1 MTNGEL
7 YALAQLIV
15 PELTAKAFVQFY
27 NIAFEKISREVRL
40 LTKILKPNS
49 ESPSIPIDPPP
60 IIPPETKNVNQY
72 ESLRKLNVVKI
83 DSVKDTS
90 GDDIFW
96 EVRHGKLLIYDSNK
110 ELITNETI
118 GNHNLE
124 IEYWESISGAIKP
137 FPTDTVTENDPNAIE
152 YAIEE
157 WNKSIPSISDVEVQL
172 CALYLMITELAG
184 IFPLE
189 PGTVELYAN
198 KFSGA
203 FQAVKTKYNSGN
215 SPATITQVHF

>member
-7 YALAQLIV
+7 YALAQLII

-40 LTKILKPNS
+40 MTTVLKPTS
-49 ESPSIPIDPPP
+49 VS
-60 IIPPETKNVNQY
+60 QY
-72 ESLRKLNVVKI
+72 RDLLEQKAVKI

-90 GDDIFW
+90 GDDIYW
-96 EVRHGKLLIYDSNK
+96 EVKHRKLLIYDSNR
-110 ELITNETI
+110 ELITNETV

-137 FPTDTVTENDPNAIE
+137 FPPDTGIEIDPNAIE
-152 YAIEE
+152 A
-157 WNKSIPSISDVEVQL
+157 WNTSIPSISDVEVQL

-184 IFPLE
+184 IFPME

-215 SPATITQVHF
+215 SPATITQVYF

>member
-7 YALAQLIV
+7 LALAQLIV

-40 LTKILKPNS
+40 LTPVLRPTS
-49 ESPSIPIDPPP
+49 VSL
-60 IIPPETKNVNQY
+60 Y
-72 ESLRKLNVVKI
+72 ENLLEQNAVKI
-83 DSVKDTS
+83 DSVKDAS

-96 EVRHGKLLIYDSNK
+96 EVRHRKLLIYDSNK
-110 ELITNETI
+110 ELITDATI
-118 GNHNLE
+118 GNHKLE
-124 IEYWESISGAIKP
+124 IEYWVRISKAIKLS
-137 FPTDTVTENDPNAIE
+137 FPTDDDIESNPNI
-152 YAIEE
+152 IEE
-157 WNKSIPSISDVEVQL
+157 WNEMIPGVEDTEVQL

-184 IFPLE
+184 IFPME

-215 SPATITQVHF
+215 SPATITQVYF

>member
-7 YALAQLIV
+7 YALAQLII

-40 LTKILKPNS
+40 ITTVLRPTSVSLY
-49 ESPSIPIDPPP
+49 
-60 IIPPETKNVNQY
+60 KNLLEQNA
-72 ESLRKLNVVKI
+72 VKI
-83 DSVKDTS
+83 DSVKDAS

-96 EVRHGKLLIYDSNK
+96 EVRHRKLLIYDSNK
-110 ELITNETI
+110 ELITDATI
-118 GNHNLE
+118 GNHKLE
-124 IEYWESISGAIKP
+124 IEYWVRISKATKS
-137 FPTDTVTENDPNAIE
+137 FPTDDDIESNPNI
-152 YAIEE
+152 IEE
-157 WNKSIPSISDVEVQL
+157 WNEMIPGVEDTEVQL

-184 IFPLE
+184 IFPME

>member
-7 YALAQLIV
+7 YALAQLII

-40 LTKILKPNS
+40 RTQILKPN
-49 ESPSIPIDPPP
+49 
-60 IIPPETKNVNQY
+60 NVNQY
-72 ESLRKLNVVKI
+72 EDLNNFGKLDIVKI

-90 GDDIFW
+90 RDDVYW
-96 EVRHGKLLIYDSNK
+96 EVRHRKLLIYDSNK
-110 ELITNETI
+110 ELITNETV

-124 IEYWESISGAIKP
+124 IEYWVSISGAIKSLP
-137 FPTDTVTENDPNAIE
+137 ADDDIESNPNT
-152 YAIEE
+152 IEE

-184 IFPLE
+184 IFPME

-215 SPATITQVHF
+215 SPATITQVYF

>member
-7 YALAQLIV
+7 LALAQLIV

-40 LTKILKPNS
+40 RTQILKPN
-49 ESPSIPIDPPP
+49 
-60 IIPPETKNVNQY
+60 NVNQY
-72 ESLRKLNVVKI
+72 EDLRKLDIVKI

-90 GDDIFW
+90 GDDIYW
-96 EVRHGKLLIYDSNK
+96 EVKHRKLLIYDSNK
-110 ELITNETI
+110 ELITDATI
-118 GNHNLE
+118 GNHKLE
-124 IEYWESISGAIKP
+124 IEYWVRISKAIKLS
-137 FPTDTVTENDPNAIE
+137 FPTDDDIESNPNI
-152 YAIEE
+152 IEE
-157 WNKSIPSISDVEVQL
+157 WNELIPGVEDTEVQL

-184 IFPLE
+184 IFPME

-215 SPATITQVHF
+215 SPATITQVYF

>member
-7 YALAQLIV
+7 YALAQLII

-40 LTKILKPNS
+40 QTQILKPK
-49 ESPSIPIDPPP
+49 I
-60 IIPPETKNVNQY
+60 VNQY
-72 ESLRKLNVVKI
+72 EDPNNFRKLDIVKI

-90 GDDIFW
+90 RDDVYW
-96 EVRHGKLLIYDSNK
+96 EVRHRKLLIYDSNK
-110 ELITNETI
+110 ELITDATI
-118 GNHNLE
+118 GNHKLE
-124 IEYWESISGAIKP
+124 IEYWVRISKAIKLS
-137 FPTDTVTENDPNAIE
+137 FPTDDDIESNPNI
-152 YAIEE
+152 IEE
-157 WNKSIPSISDVEVQL
+157 WNEMIPGVEDTAVQL

-184 IFPLE
+184 IFPME

-215 SPATITQVHF
+215 SPATITQVYF

>member
-40 LTKILKPNS
+40 MTTVLKPTS
-49 ESPSIPIDPPP
+49 VS
-60 IIPPETKNVNQY
+60 QY
-72 ESLRKLNVVKI
+72 RDLLEQKAVKI

-90 GDDIFW
+90 GDDVYW
-96 EVRHGKLLIYDSNK
+96 EVRHRKLLIYDSNR
-110 ELITNETI
+110 ELITNETV

-124 IEYWESISGAIKP
+124 IEYWVNISGAIKR
-137 FPTDTVTENDPNAIE
+137 FPTDTEIENNPNAIE
-152 YAIEE
+152 D
-157 WNKSIPSISDVEVQL
+157 WNKLIPDISDVEVQL

>member
-7 YALAQLIV
+7 YALAQLII

-40 LTKILKPNS
+40 RTQILKPTDVIQYGGLNS
-49 ESPSIPIDPPP
+49 FGELDI
-60 IIPPETKNVNQY
+60 
-72 ESLRKLNVVKI
+72 VKI
-83 DSVKDTS
+83 DSVKDAS

-96 EVRHGKLLIYDSNK
+96 EVRHRKILIYDSNK
-110 ELITNETI
+110 ELITDATI
-118 GNHNLE
+118 GNHKLE
-124 IEYWESISGAIKP
+124 IEYWVRISKVTKS
-137 FPTDTVTENDPNAIE
+137 FPTDDIESNPNI
-152 YAIEE
+152 IEE
-157 WNKSIPSISDVEVQL
+157 WNEMIPGVEDTEVQL

-184 IFPLE
+184 IFPME

-215 SPATITQVHF
+215 SPATITQVYF

>member
-7 YALAQLIV
+7 LALAQLIV

-40 LTKILKPNS
+40 RTQILKPN
-49 ESPSIPIDPPP
+49 
-60 IIPPETKNVNQY
+60 NVNQY
-72 ESLRKLNVVKI
+72 EDLRKLDIVKI

-90 GDDIFW
+90 GDDIYW
-96 EVRHGKLLIYDSNK
+96 EVKHRKLLIYDSNR
-110 ELITNETI
+110 ELITDATI
-118 GNHNLE
+118 GNHKLE
-124 IEYWESISGAIKP
+124 IEYWVNISRAITP
-137 FPTDTVTENDPNAIE
+137 FPTDTEIENNPN
-152 YAIEE
+152 AIEE
-157 WNKSIPSISDVEVQL
+157 WNEMIPGVEDTEVQL

-184 IFPLE
+184 IFPME

-203 FQAVKTKYNSGN
+203 FQAIKTKYNSGN

>member
-7 YALAQLIV
+7 YALAQLII

-40 LTKILKPNS
+40 LTTVLRPTS
-49 ESPSIPIDPPP
+49 VSLY
-60 IIPPETKNVNQY
+60 KNLLEQDA
-72 ESLRKLNVVKI
+72 VKI
-83 DSVKDTS
+83 DSVKDAS

-96 EVRHGKLLIYDSNK
+96 EVRHRKLLIYDSNK
-110 ELITNETI
+110 ELITDATI
-118 GNHNLE
+118 GNHKLE
-124 IEYWESISGAIKP
+124 IEYWVRISKAIKLS
-137 FPTDTVTENDPNAIE
+137 FPTDDDIESNPNI
-152 YAIEE
+152 IEE
-157 WNKSIPSISDVEVQL
+157 WNEMIPVVEDTEVQL

-184 IFPLE
+184 IFPME

-215 SPATITQVHF
+215 SPATITQVYF

>member
-7 YALAQLIV
+7 YALAQLII

-40 LTKILKPNS
+40 RTQILKPN
-49 ESPSIPIDPPP
+49 
-60 IIPPETKNVNQY
+60 NVNQY
-72 ESLRKLNVVKI
+72 EDLNSFGELDIVKI

-90 GDDIFW
+90 RDDVYW
-96 EVRHGKLLIYDSNK
+96 EVRHRKLLIYDSNK
-110 ELITNETI
+110 ELITNETV

-124 IEYWESISGAIKP
+124 IEYWVNISGAIKP
-137 FPTDTVTENDPNAIE
+137 FPTDTEIKNDPNV
-152 YAIEE
+152 IEE
-157 WNKSIPSISDVEVQL
+157 WNKLIPGTSDVEVQL

-215 SPATITQVHF
+215 SPATITQVYF

>member
-1 MTNGEL
+1 MKNGEL
-7 YALAQLIV
+7 LALAQLIV

-40 LTKILKPNS
+40 LTTVLRPTS
-49 ESPSIPIDPPP
+49 VSLY
-60 IIPPETKNVNQY
+60 KNLLEQNA
-72 ESLRKLNVVKI
+72 VKI
-83 DSVKDTS
+83 DSVKDAS

-96 EVRHGKLLIYDSNK
+96 EVRHRKLLIYDSNK
-110 ELITNETI
+110 ELITDATI
-118 GNHNLE
+118 GNHKLE
-124 IEYWESISGAIKP
+124 IEYWVRISKATKS
-137 FPTDTVTENDPNAIE
+137 FPTDDDIESNPNIIE
-152 YAIEE
+152 D
-157 WNKSIPSISDVEVQL
+157 WNEMIPGVEDTEVQL

-184 IFPLE
+184 IFPME

-215 SPATITQVHF
+215 SPATITQVYF

>member
-7 YALAQLIV
+7 LALAQLIV

-40 LTKILKPNS
+40 ITTVLKPN
-49 ESPSIPIDPPP
+49 
-60 IIPPETKNVNQY
+60 NVNQY
-72 ESLRKLNVVKI
+72 EDLRKLDIVKI

-90 GDDIFW
+90 GDDIYW
-96 EVRHGKLLIYDSNK
+96 EVKHRKLLIYDSNK
-110 ELITNETI
+110 ELITDATI
-118 GNHNLE
+118 GNHKLE
-124 IEYWESISGAIKP
+124 IEYWVRISKATKS
-137 FPTDTVTENDPNAIE
+137 FPTDDDIESNPNI
-152 YAIEE
+152 IEE
-157 WNKSIPSISDVEVQL
+157 WNEMIPGVEDTEVQL

-184 IFPLE
+184 IFPME

-215 SPATITQVHF
+215 SPATITQVYF

>member
-7 YALAQLIV
+7 LALAQLIV

-40 LTKILKPNS
+40 LTTVLRPTS
-49 ESPSIPIDPPP
+49 VSLY
-60 IIPPETKNVNQY
+60 KNLLEQNA
-72 ESLRKLNVVKI
+72 VKI

-90 GDDIFW
+90 GDDIYW
-96 EVRHGKLLIYDSNK
+96 EVKHRKLLIYDSNK
-110 ELITNETI
+110 ELITDATI
-118 GNHNLE
+118 GNHKLE
-124 IEYWESISGAIKP
+124 IEYWVRISKATKLS
-137 FPTDTVTENDPNAIE
+137 FPTDDDIESNPNI
-152 YAIEE
+152 IEE
-157 WNKSIPSISDVEVQL
+157 WNELIPGVEDTEVQL

-215 SPATITQVHF
+215 SPATITQVYF

>member
-40 LTKILKPNS
+40 QTITFKPTTVS
-49 ESPSIPIDPPP
+49 
-60 IIPPETKNVNQY
+60 QY
-72 ESLRKLNVVKI
+72 ENILNLIAVKI

-90 GDDIFW
+90 GDDVYW
-96 EVRHGKLLIYDSNK
+96 EVRHRKLLIYDSNK
-110 ELITNETI
+110 ELITNATI
-118 GNHNLE
+118 GNHKLE
-124 IEYWESISGAIKP
+124 IEYWARISGAIKP
-137 FPTDTVTENDPNAIE
+137 FPTDIE
-152 YAIEE
+152 HEGGSYTIKE
-157 WNKSIPSISDVEVQL
+157 WNEAGCGIDDTEVQL

-184 IFPLE
+184 IFPLD

>member
-1 MTNGEL
+1 MKNGEL
-7 YALAQLIV
+7 LALAQLII

-40 LTKILKPNS
+40 ITTVLKPN
-49 ESPSIPIDPPP
+49 
-60 IIPPETKNVNQY
+60 NVNQY
-72 ESLRKLNVVKI
+72 EDLRKLDIVKI

-90 GDDIFW
+90 RDDVYW
-96 EVRHGKLLIYDSNK
+96 EVRHRKLLIYDSNK
-110 ELITNETI
+110 ELITDATI
-118 GNHNLE
+118 GNHKLE
-124 IEYWESISGAIKP
+124 IEYWVRISKAMKP
-137 FPTDTVTENDPNAIE
+137 FPTDIE
-152 YAIEE
+152 LEGGSYTIEE
-157 WNKSIPSISDVEVQL
+157 WNELVCDIDDTEVQL

-215 SPATITQVHF
+215 SPATITQVYF

>member
-7 YALAQLIV
+7 LALAQLIV

-40 LTKILKPNS
+40 LTAVLKPTS
-49 ESPSIPIDPPP
+49 VS
-60 IIPPETKNVNQY
+60 QY
-72 ESLRKLNVVKI
+72 RDLLEQKAVKI
-83 DSVKDTS
+83 DSVKDAS

-96 EVRHGKLLIYDSNK
+96 EVRHRKLLIYDSNK
-110 ELITNETI
+110 ELITDATI
-118 GNHNLE
+118 GNHKLE
-124 IEYWESISGAIKP
+124 IEYWERISKAIKLS
-137 FPTDTVTENDPNAIE
+137 FPTDDNIESNPNI
-152 YAIEE
+152 IEE
-157 WNKSIPSISDVEVQL
+157 WNEMIPGVEDTEVQL

-184 IFPLE
+184 IFPME

-215 SPATITQVHF
+215 SPATITQVYF

>member
-7 YALAQLIV
+7 LALAQLIV

-40 LTKILKPNS
+40 LTTVLRPTS
-49 ESPSIPIDPPP
+49 VSLY
-60 IIPPETKNVNQY
+60 KNLLEQNA
-72 ESLRKLNVVKI
+72 VKI
-83 DSVKDTS
+83 DSVKDAS

-96 EVRHGKLLIYDSNK
+96 EVRHRKLLIYDSNK
-110 ELITNETI
+110 ELITDATI
-118 GNHNLE
+118 GNHKLE
-124 IEYWESISGAIKP
+124 IEYWERISKAIKL
-137 FPTDTVTENDPNAIE
+137 FLTDDDIESNPNI
-152 YAIEE
+152 IEE
-157 WNKSIPSISDVEVQL
+157 WNEIIPGVEDTEVQL

-184 IFPLE
+184 IFPME

-215 SPATITQVHF
+215 SPATITQVYF

>member
-7 YALAQLIV
+7 LALAQLIV

-40 LTKILKPNS
+40 LTTVLRPTS
-49 ESPSIPIDPPP
+49 VSLY
-60 IIPPETKNVNQY
+60 KNLLEQNA
-72 ESLRKLNVVKI
+72 VKI
-83 DSVKDTS
+83 DSVKDAS

-96 EVRHGKLLIYDSNK
+96 EVRHRKLLIYDSNK
-110 ELITNETI
+110 ELITDATI
-118 GNHNLE
+118 GNHKLE
-124 IEYWESISGAIKP
+124 IEYWVNICEAIKP
-137 FPTDTVTENDPNAIE
+137 FPTDTEIEINPN
-152 YAIEE
+152 AIEE
-157 WNKSIPSISDVEVQL
+157 WNKSIPGTGDVEVQL

>member
-7 YALAQLIV
+7 LALAQLIV

-40 LTKILKPNS
+40 ITTVLKPTS
-49 ESPSIPIDPPP
+49 VS
-60 IIPPETKNVNQY
+60 QY
-72 ESLRKLNVVKI
+72 RDLLEQNAVKI
-83 DSVKDTS
+83 DSVKDAS

-96 EVRHGKLLIYDSNK
+96 EVRHRKLLIYDSNK
-110 ELITNETI
+110 ELITDATI
-118 GNHNLE
+118 GNHKLE
-124 IEYWESISGAIKP
+124 IEYWVRISKAIKLS
-137 FPTDTVTENDPNAIE
+137 FPTDDDIESNPNI
-152 YAIEE
+152 IEE
-157 WNKSIPSISDVEVQL
+157 WNEMIPGVEDTEVQL

-184 IFPLE
+184 IFPME

-215 SPATITQVHF
+215 SPATITQVYF

>member
-1 MTNGEL
+1 MKNGEL
-7 YALAQLIV
+7 LALAQLIV

-40 LTKILKPNS
+40 ITTVLRPTSVSLY
-49 ESPSIPIDPPP
+49 
-60 IIPPETKNVNQY
+60 KNLLEQNA
-72 ESLRKLNVVKI
+72 VKI
-83 DSVKDTS
+83 DSVKDAS

-96 EVRHGKLLIYDSNK
+96 EVRHRKLLIYDSNK
-110 ELITNETI
+110 ELITDATI
-118 GNHNLE
+118 GNHKLE
-124 IEYWESISGAIKP
+124 IEYWERISKATKS
-137 FPTDTVTENDPNAIE
+137 FPTDDDIESNPNI
-152 YAIEE
+152 IEE
-157 WNKSIPSISDVEVQL
+157 WNEMIPGVEDTEVQL

-184 IFPLE
+184 IFPME

>member
-7 YALAQLIV
+7 YALAQLII

-40 LTKILKPNS
+40 LTTVLKPTS
-49 ESPSIPIDPPP
+49 
-60 IIPPETKNVNQY
+60 V
-72 ESLRKLNVVKI
+72 SLYRNLLEQKVVKI

-90 GDDIFW
+90 GDDIYW
-96 EVRHGKLLIYDSNK
+96 EVKHRKLLIYDSNR
-110 ELITNETI
+110 ELITDATI
-118 GNHNLE
+118 GNHKLE
-124 IEYWESISGAIKP
+124 IEYWGSISGAIKP
-137 FPTDTVTENDPNAIE
+137 FPTDTVTENNPNAIE
-152 YAIEE
+152 D
-157 WNKSIPSISDVEVQL
+157 WNKLIPDISDVEVQL

-184 IFPLE
+184 IFPME

-215 SPATITQVHF
+215 SPATITQVYF

>member
-7 YALAQLIV
+7 YALAQLII

-40 LTKILKPNS
+40 LTTVLRPTS
-49 ESPSIPIDPPP
+49 VSLY
-60 IIPPETKNVNQY
+60 KNLLEQNA
-72 ESLRKLNVVKI
+72 VKI
-83 DSVKDTS
+83 DSVKDAS

-96 EVRHGKLLIYDSNK
+96 EVRHRKLLIYDSNK
-110 ELITNETI
+110 ELITDATI
-118 GNHNLE
+118 GNHKLE
-124 IEYWESISGAIKP
+124 IEYWVRISKAIKLS
-137 FPTDTVTENDPNAIE
+137 FPTDDDIESNPNI
-152 YAIEE
+152 IEE
-157 WNKSIPSISDVEVQL
+157 WNEMIPGVEDTEVQL

>member
-7 YALAQLIV
+7 LALAQLII

-40 LTKILKPNS
+40 LTTVLRPTS
-49 ESPSIPIDPPP
+49 VSLY
-60 IIPPETKNVNQY
+60 KNLLEQNA
-72 ESLRKLNVVKI
+72 VKI

-90 GDDIFW
+90 GDDIYW
-96 EVRHGKLLIYDSNK
+96 EVKHRKLLIYDSNR
-110 ELITNETI
+110 ELITDATI
-118 GNHNLE
+118 GNHKLE
-124 IEYWESISGAIKP
+124 IEYWVNISGAIKP
-137 FPTDTVTENDPNAIE
+137 FPTDTEIENNPNAIE
-152 YAIEE
+152 D
-157 WNKSIPSISDVEVQL
+157 WNEMIPGVEDTEVQL

-184 IFPLE
+184 IFPME

-215 SPATITQVHF
+215 SPATITQVYF

>member
-40 LTKILKPNS
+40 LTTVLRPTS
-49 ESPSIPIDPPP
+49 VSLY
-60 IIPPETKNVNQY
+60 KNLLEQNA
-72 ESLRKLNVVKI
+72 VKI
-83 DSVKDTS
+83 DSVKDAS

-96 EVRHGKLLIYDSNK
+96 EVRHRKLLIYDSNK
-110 ELITNETI
+110 ELITDATI
-118 GNHNLE
+118 GNHKLE
-124 IEYWESISGAIKP
+124 IEYWVRISKATKS
-137 FPTDTVTENDPNAIE
+137 FPTDDDIESNPNIIE
-152 YAIEE
+152 V
-157 WNKSIPSISDVEVQL
+157 WNETIPGVDDAEVQL

>member
-1 MTNGEL
+1 MKNGEL
-7 YALAQLIV
+7 LALAQLII

-40 LTKILKPNS
+40 ITTVLKPTS
-49 ESPSIPIDPPP
+49 VS
-60 IIPPETKNVNQY
+60 QY
-72 ESLRKLNVVKI
+72 RDLLEQKAVKI

-90 GDDIFW
+90 GDDIYW
-96 EVRHGKLLIYDSNK
+96 EVKHRKLLIYDSNK
-110 ELITNETI
+110 ELITNETV

-124 IEYWESISGAIKP
+124 IEYWVNISGAIKP
-137 FPTDTVTENDPNAIE
+137 FPTDDDIESNPNI
-152 YAIEE
+152 IEE
-157 WNKSIPSISDVEVQL
+157 WNEMIPGVEDTEVQL

-184 IFPLE
+184 IFPME

-215 SPATITQVHF
+215 SPATITQVYF

>member
-7 YALAQLIV
+7 YALAQLII

-40 LTKILKPNS
+40 LTTVLRPTS
-49 ESPSIPIDPPP
+49 VSLY
-60 IIPPETKNVNQY
+60 KNLLEQNA
-72 ESLRKLNVVKI
+72 VKI
-83 DSVKDTS
+83 DSVKDAS

-96 EVRHGKLLIYDSNK
+96 EVRHRKLLIYDSNK
-110 ELITNETI
+110 ELITDATI
-118 GNHNLE
+118 GNHKLE
-124 IEYWESISGAIKP
+124 IEYWVRISKATKS
-137 FPTDTVTENDPNAIE
+137 FPTDDDIESNPNI
-152 YAIEE
+152 IEE
-157 WNKSIPSISDVEVQL
+157 WNEMIPGVEDTEVQL

-215 SPATITQVHF
+215 SPATITQVYF

>member
-1 MTNGEL
+1 MKNGEL
-7 YALAQLIV
+7 LALAQLIV

-40 LTKILKPNS
+40 ITTVLRPTSVSLY
-49 ESPSIPIDPPP
+49 
-60 IIPPETKNVNQY
+60 KNLLEQNA
-72 ESLRKLNVVKI
+72 VKI
-83 DSVKDTS
+83 DSVKDAS

-96 EVRHGKLLIYDSNK
+96 EVRHRKLLIYDSNK
-110 ELITNETI
+110 ELITDATI
-118 GNHNLE
+118 GNHKLE
-124 IEYWESISGAIKP
+124 IEYWERISKATKS
-137 FPTDTVTENDPNAIE
+137 FPTDDDIESNPNI
-152 YAIEE
+152 IEE
-157 WNKSIPSISDVEVQL
+157 WNEMIPGVEDTEVQL

-184 IFPLE
+184 IFPME

-203 FQAVKTKYNSGN
+203 FQAIKTKYNSGN

>member
-7 YALAQLIV
+7 LALAQLIV

-40 LTKILKPNS
+40 LTTVLRPTS
-49 ESPSIPIDPPP
+49 VSLY
-60 IIPPETKNVNQY
+60 KNLLEQNA
-72 ESLRKLNVVKI
+72 VKI
-83 DSVKDTS
+83 DSVKDAS

-96 EVRHGKLLIYDSNK
+96 EVRHRKLLIYDSNK
-110 ELITNETI
+110 ELITDATI
-118 GNHNLE
+118 GNHKLE
-124 IEYWESISGAIKP
+124 IEHWVRISKAIKLS
-137 FPTDTVTENDPNAIE
+137 FPTDDDIESNPNI
-152 YAIEE
+152 IEE
-157 WNKSIPSISDVEVQL
+157 WNEMIPGVEDTEVQL

-184 IFPLE
+184 IFPME

-215 SPATITQVHF
+215 SPATITQVYF

>member
-1 MTNGEL
+1 MKNGEL
-7 YALAQLIV
+7 LALAQLIV

-40 LTKILKPNS
+40 LTTVLRPTS
-49 ESPSIPIDPPP
+49 VSLY
-60 IIPPETKNVNQY
+60 KNLLEQNA
-72 ESLRKLNVVKI
+72 VKI
-83 DSVKDTS
+83 DSVKDAS

-96 EVRHGKLLIYDSNK
+96 EVRHRKLLIYDSNK
-110 ELITNETI
+110 ELITDATI
-118 GNHNLE
+118 GNHKLE
-124 IEYWESISGAIKP
+124 IEYWVRISKATKS
-137 FPTDTVTENDPNAIE
+137 FPTDDDIESNPNI
-152 YAIEE
+152 IEE
-157 WNKSIPSISDVEVQL
+157 WNELIPGVEDTEVQL

-215 SPATITQVHF
+215 SPATITQVYF

>member
-7 YALAQLIV
+7 YALAQLII

-40 LTKILKPNS
+40 WTQILKPNS
-49 ESPSIPIDPPP
+49 
-60 IIPPETKNVNQY
+60 VYQY
-72 ESLRKLNVVKI
+72 RDLLEQKAVKI

-90 GDDIFW
+90 RDDVYW
-96 EVRHGKLLIYDSNK
+96 EVRHRKLLIYDSNK
-110 ELITNETI
+110 ELITNETV

-124 IEYWESISGAIKP
+124 IEYWVNISGAIKP
-137 FPTDTVTENDPNAIE
+137 FPTDTEIENNPN
-152 YAIEE
+152 AIEE
-157 WNKSIPSISDVEVQL
+157 WNILIPGTSDVEVQL

-215 SPATITQVHF
+215 SPATITQVYF

>member
-7 YALAQLIV
+7 YALAQLII

-40 LTKILKPNS
+40 RTQILKPN
-49 ESPSIPIDPPP
+49 
-60 IIPPETKNVNQY
+60 NVNQY
-72 ESLRKLNVVKI
+72 EDLNSFGELDIVKI

-90 GDDIFW
+90 RDDVYW
-96 EVRHGKLLIYDSNK
+96 EVRHRKLLIYDSNK
-110 ELITNETI
+110 ELITNETV

-124 IEYWESISGAIKP
+124 IEYWVNISGAIKP
-137 FPTDTVTENDPNAIE
+137 FPTDTVIENDPNAIE
-152 YAIEE
+152 D
-157 WNKSIPSISDVEVQL
+157 WNKLIPGTSDVEVQL

-215 SPATITQVHF
+215 SPATITQVYF

>member
-40 LTKILKPNS
+40 ITTVLKPTS
-49 ESPSIPIDPPP
+49 VS
-60 IIPPETKNVNQY
+60 QY
-72 ESLRKLNVVKI
+72 RDLLEQKAVKI
-83 DSVKDTS
+83 DSVKDAS

-96 EVRHGKLLIYDSNK
+96 EVRHRKLLIYDSNK
-110 ELITNETI
+110 ELITDATI
-118 GNHNLE
+118 GNHKLE
-124 IEYWESISGAIKP
+124 IEYWVRISKATKS
-137 FPTDTVTENDPNAIE
+137 FPTDDDIERNPNI
-152 YAIEE
+152 IEE
-157 WNKSIPSISDVEVQL
+157 WNEMIPGVEDTEVQL

-184 IFPLE
+184 IFPME

-215 SPATITQVHF
+215 SPATITQVYF

>member
-1 MTNGEL
+1 MKNGEL
-7 YALAQLIV
+7 LALAQLII

-40 LTKILKPNS
+40 ITTVLKPTS
-49 ESPSIPIDPPP
+49 VSLY
-60 IIPPETKNVNQY
+60 KNLLEQNA
-72 ESLRKLNVVKI
+72 VKI
-83 DSVKDTS
+83 DSVKDAS

-96 EVRHGKLLIYDSNK
+96 EVRHRKLLIYDSNK
-110 ELITNETI
+110 ELITNETV
-118 GNHNLE
+118 GNHKLE
-124 IEYWESISGAIKP
+124 IEYWVRISKAIKLS
-137 FPTDTVTENDPNAIE
+137 FPTDDDIESNPNI
-152 YAIEE
+152 IEE
-157 WNKSIPSISDVEVQL
+157 WNEMIPGVEDTEVQL

-184 IFPLE
+184 IFPME

-215 SPATITQVHF
+215 SPATITQVYF

>member
-1 MTNGEL
+1 MKNGEL
-7 YALAQLIV
+7 LALAQLIV

-40 LTKILKPNS
+40 LTTVLRPTS
-49 ESPSIPIDPPP
+49 VSLY
-60 IIPPETKNVNQY
+60 KNLLEQNA
-72 ESLRKLNVVKI
+72 VKI
-83 DSVKDTS
+83 DSVKDAS

-96 EVRHGKLLIYDSNK
+96 EVRHRKLLIYDSNK
-110 ELITNETI
+110 ELITDATI
-118 GNHNLE
+118 GNHKLE
-124 IEYWESISGAIKP
+124 IEYWVRISKAIKLS
-137 FPTDTVTENDPNAIE
+137 FPTDDDIESNPNI
-152 YAIEE
+152 IEE
-157 WNKSIPSISDVEVQL
+157 WNEMIPGVEDTEVQL

-184 IFPLE
+184 IFPME

-215 SPATITQVHF
+215 SPATITQVYF